1 MIKYLLKCNSCSSE
15 FDSWFSSSKEFDRL
29 KKLINQSVDFDPLM
43 KEHLELKNQ
52 VKSLNKT
59 VTNVESK
66 VQDLYVI
73 KQAEMENAYRQ
84 LTGGD

>member
-1 MIKYLLKCNSCSSE
+1 
-15 FDSWFSSSKEFDRL
+15 
-29 KKLINQSVDFDPLM
+29 M

-52 VKSLNKT
+52 VKSLSKT

-84 LTGGD
+84 LIGDD